1 MCVVAAEV
9 VCPSPQIVLSNN
21 SAHNHAWHT
30 RTTACSCSFYDTLS
44 LSSINGMMGP
54 TKVAGVND
62 TSYDAKDESDN
73 TDDDDTDS

>member
-1 MCVVAAEV
+1 M
-9 VCPSPQIVLSNN
+9 
-21 SAHNHAWHT
+21 AHENYCLLLLIL
-30 RTTACSCSFYDTLS
+30 RYSLS